1 MSLAVAGA
9 YAIAVDTVEGAVLLG
24 LAVLSGVALYFQHA
38 LPSSIMLLLIVA
50 ATVNAAGYIVGLW
63 HERTMFDEI
72 VHAFTTFAG
81 MTAVIWMATRD
92 GRLLEGASAL
102 SVVAAAL
109 LAGLV
114 FGLVWEGF
122 EWLIGI
128 IGNQRD
134 TLIDLAMDSLGAV
147 AAGLLF
153 TVALSSVTVIGNAL
167 RLRAVKL
174 D

>member
-24 LAVLSGVALYFQHA
+24 LAVLSGVGLYFQHA

-81 MTAVIWMATRD
+81 MTAVIWTATRD